1 MGNEEFYASIDIG
14 TSKIAILVANI
25 EEEKFHVI
33 GYLCKESKGVKDGKI
48 INIESVAATIVKMI
62 KKVAKNC
69 NHKPNVVNVNVSDL
83 HLNTTNQNRQISFG
97 GRSKVITKSDVIEA
111 IQNSSAG
118 AVASNK
124 KKLKAVVNNFTV
136 DDQVVDYP
144 IGMKAEVLGAEVH
157 MASVSNQSLNNI
169 KKCLD
174 ECDIGTDHIILDSIA
189 SSTVCITQDDKD
201 KGVCL
206 LDIGAGVS
214 NISVFSKGGV
224 VFSHVFKIGGNSIT
238 ENIAQVFNTSFA
250 EAERL
255 KLRYGSAIVESTL
268 ADRLIEFEQL
278 EVADVCYL
286 SLHEL
291 ISVLESS
298 YKEICTLVK
307 RTLKTQ
313 KLDRALK
320 SGYVIIGGASKIPQ
334 CEKLLLREFRV
345 RTKVAT
351 INSDLVSGDEKVLN
365 DINYFSAFG
374 LLTFNKSEF
383 YLQEEERVQKGKWD
397 RFKDLIDL

>member
-1 MGNEEFYASIDIG
+1 MGNDDFYASIDIG
-14 TSKIAILVANI
+14 TSKISMLVADI
-25 EEEKFHVI
+25 EEEKFHVV
-33 GYLCKESKGVKDGKI
+33 GYLRKDSKGVKDGKI
-48 INIESVAATIVKMI
+48 TNIESVSKIIGELLKEFDKDYKKGI
-62 KKVAKNC
+62 KYA
-69 NHKPNVVNVNVSDL
+69 NVNISDL

-144 IGMKAEVLGAEVH
+144 IGMKAEVLGVEVH

-174 ECDIGTDHIILDSIA
+174 ECNIGTDHVILDSIA

-255 KLRYGSAIVESTL
+255 KTKYGSAILESTL
-268 ADRLIEFEQL
+268 TDRLIEFEQL

-291 ISVLESS
+291 IFVLESS

-320 SGYVIIGGASKIPQ
+320 SGFVIMGGASKIPQ

-351 INSDLVSGDEKVLN
+351 INSDLVSGDEKVLTN
-365 DINYFSAFG
+365 MDYFSAFG

-397 RFKDLIDL
+397 RFKGLMDL

>member
-14 TSKIAILVANI
+14 TSKISMLVADI
-25 EEEKFHVI
+25 EEEKFHAV
-33 GYLCKESKGVKDGKI
+33 GYLRKDSKGVKDGKI
-48 INIESVAATIVKMI
+48 TNIESVSKIIAELI
-62 KKVAKNC
+62 KEFDKDYK
-69 NHKPNVVNVNVSDL
+69 KGIKFVNVNISDL
-83 HLNTTNQNRQISFG
+83 HLNTSNQNRQISFG

-144 IGMKAEVLGAEVH
+144 IGMKAEVLGVEVH

-174 ECDIGTDHIILDSIA
+174 ECNIGTDHVILDSIA

-238 ENIAQVFNTSFA
+238 ENIAQVFNTSFT

-255 KLRYGSAIVESTL
+255 KLRYGSAILESTL

-278 EVADVCYL
+278 EVADACYL

-291 ISVLESS
+291 IFVLESS

-320 SGYVIIGGASKIPQ
+320 SGFVIMGGASKIPQ
-334 CEKLLLREFRV
+334 CETLLLREFRV

-365 DINYFSAFG
+365 DMDYFSAFG

>member
-14 TSKIAILVANI
+14 TSKISMLVADI
-25 EEEKFHVI
+25 EEEKFHVV
-33 GYLCKESKGVKDGKI
+33 GYLRKDSKGVQDGKI
-48 INIESVAATIVKMI
+48 TNIESVSKIIAELVQEFDQNYKKGI
-62 KKVAKNC
+62 KF
-69 NHKPNVVNVNVSDL
+69 VNANISDV

-118 AVASNK
+118 AVPSNK

-136 DDQVVDYP
+136 DDQAVDYP
-144 IGMKAEVLGAEVH
+144 IGMKAEVLGVEVH

-174 ECDIGTDHIILDSIA
+174 ECNIGTDHVILDSIA
-189 SSTVCITQDDKD
+189 SSTVCLTQDDKD

-255 KLRYGSAIVESTL
+255 KTKYGSAILESTL
-268 ADRLIEFEQL
+268 TDRLIEFEQL
-278 EVADVCYL
+278 DVADVCYL

-291 ISVLESS
+291 LFVLESS

-307 RTLKTQ
+307 RTLKIQ

-320 SGYVIIGGASKIPQ
+320 SGFVIMGGASKIPQ

-365 DINYFSAFG
+365 DMDYFSAFG
-374 LLTFNKSEF
+374 LLTFNKIEF

-397 RFKDLIDL
+397 RFKGLMDL

>member
-14 TSKIAILVANI
+14 TSKISMLVADI
-25 EEEKFHVI
+25 EEEKFHAV
-33 GYLCKESKGVKDGKI
+33 GYLRKDSKGVKDGKI
-48 INIESVAATIVKMI
+48 TNIESVSKIIAELI
-62 KKVAKNC
+62 KEFDKDYK
-69 NHKPNVVNVNVSDL
+69 KGIKFVNVNISDL
-83 HLNTTNQNRQISFG
+83 HLNTSNQNRQISFG

-144 IGMKAEVLGAEVH
+144 IGMKAEVLGVEVH

-174 ECDIGTDHIILDSIA
+174 ECNIGTDHVILDSIA

-255 KLRYGSAIVESTL
+255 KLRYGSAILESTL

-278 EVADVCYL
+278 EVADACYL

-291 ISVLESS
+291 IFVLESS

-320 SGYVIIGGASKIPQ
+320 SGFVIMGGASKIPQ
-334 CEKLLLREFRV
+334 CETLLLREFRV

-365 DINYFSAFG
+365 DMDYFSAFG

>member
-1 MGNEEFYASIDIG
+1 MSNDDFYASFDIG
-14 TSKIAILVANI
+14 TSKIAMLVANI

-33 GYLCKESKGVKDGKI
+33 GHLCKESKGVKDGKI
-48 INIESVAATIVKMI
+48 INIESVAATIVEMI
-62 KKVAKNC
+62 KKVKKDC
-69 NHKPNVVNVNVSDL
+69 NHKPNVVNVNISDL
-83 HLNTTNQNRQISFG
+83 HLNTTIQNRQISFG
-97 GRSKVITKSDVIEA
+97 GRKKEITKSDVLEA

-118 AVASNK
+118 SVAANK
-124 KKLKAVVNNFTV
+124 KKLKAIVNNFTV
-136 DDQVVDYP
+136 DDRVVDYP
-144 IGMKAEVLGAEVH
+144 IGLEAEVLGVEVH
-157 MASVSNQSLNNI
+157 LASVSNQSLNNI
-169 KKCLD
+169 TKCLG
-174 ECDIGTDHIILDSIA
+174 ECDIGTDNIILDSIA
-189 SSTVCITQDDKD
+189 SGAVCITQDDKD

-214 NISVFSKGGV
+214 NISVYAKGGV

-255 KLRYGSAIVESTL
+255 KIEYGSAILESTL
-268 ADRLIEFEQL
+268 TDKLIRFKQL
-278 EVADVCYL
+278 EATDVCYL

-291 ISVLESS
+291 ILVLESS

-320 SGYVIIGGASKIPQ
+320 SGFVIMGGASEIPQ
-334 CEKLLLREFRV
+334 CKELLLRELKTRI
-345 RTKVAT
+345 KVAT

-365 DINYFSAFG
+365 NMDYFSAFG
-374 LLTFNKSEF
+374 LLTFNKLEF
-383 YLQEEERVQKGKWD
+383 YLQEEDRVYKSKWD
-397 RFKDLIDL
+397 KFRGLMDL